1 MASLAIDSIL
11 LILRNQIQFG
21 WILSS
26 LFVKIKTVC
35 ECVRVCVCVC
45 VCFFDFPFLSFKCI
59 FIECRM
65 GNHATVL
72 LFIAELFEQP
82 CHSQS
87 RLPKVS

>member
-35 ECVRVCVCVC
+35 ECVRARVCVCGG
-45 VCFFDFPFLSFKCI
+45 
-59 FIECRM
+59 R
-65 GNHATVL
+65 GGGR
-72 LFIAELFEQP
+72 QP
-82 CHSQS
+82 YVP
-87 RLPKVS
+87 LPSGTW